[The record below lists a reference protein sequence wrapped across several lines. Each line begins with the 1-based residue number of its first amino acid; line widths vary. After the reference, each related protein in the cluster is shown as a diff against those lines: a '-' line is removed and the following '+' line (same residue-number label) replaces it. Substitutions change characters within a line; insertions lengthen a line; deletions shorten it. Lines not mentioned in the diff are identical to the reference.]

1 MTGAL
6 SYLEA
11 IMKQIRFLPDDPTY
25 CAAGPHLQCR
35 ASVDGCSAS
44 YAITAEALEDHFGA
58 LSCRSDDL
66 LSAFKV
72 HRGDI
77 EEVAR
82 LLFEQ
87 TGSKEITLHSGH
99 FRFAG

>member
-1 MTGAL
+1 
-6 SYLEA
+6 
-11 IMKQIRFLPDDPTY
+11 MKEIRFLPDEPTY
-25 CAAGPHLQCR
+25 CAAGPRLQCR
-35 ASVDGCSAS
+35 ASVDGSSAS

-58 LSCRSDDL
+58 RSCRSDDL
-66 LSAFKV
+66 LSAFKG

-77 EEVAR
+77 ENVAR
-82 LLFEQ
+82 MLFEQ

>member
-1 MTGAL
+1 
-6 SYLEA
+6 
-11 IMKQIRFLPDDPTY
+11 MKQIRFLPDEPTY
-25 CAAGPHLQCR
+25 CAAGPRLQCR
-35 ASVDGCSAS
+35 ASVDGNSAS

-58 LSCRSDDL
+58 RSCRSDDL
-66 LSAFKV
+66 LSAFQV

-77 EEVAR
+77 EAVAR
-82 LLFEQ
+82 MLFEQ

>member
-1 MTGAL
+1 MAGKTRSFSGARCQVR
-6 SYLEA
+6 
-11 IMKQIRFLPDDPTY
+11 I
-25 CAAGPHLQCR
+25 
-35 ASVDGCSAS
+35 DGAPAC
-44 YAITAEALEDHFGA
+44 YGITAEALEDHFGA
-58 LSCRSDDL
+58 RSCRSDDL

-77 EEVAR
+77 EDVAR
-82 LLFEQ
+82 TLFEQ